1 MEVLEHVSAIVVAQA
16 KPGRDLCEERLLGKI
31 EADHLRN
38 EGVDGLV
45 VGDAVPRGIGERDVA
60 LGVGAHESRNADE
73 AVLAEHLG
81 IEERL
86 VGAAVDDVDA
96 AAAESGTQP
105 HLVVVDPEVGGLDEL
120 EAHRAGEEAVLEVGR
135 VVGAGGEEHHRRG
148 IRRGGGDGAQRLGE
162 ARGVVVDAPDAGRLE
177 RAREHALRD
186 EAVLEH
192 VADAARRPQVVLEDA
207 IGASRIADEIDSAQ
221 VHADAARRF
230 DSAQIWQVVLGAED
244 QLARDLPFG
253 EDALLAVDVVEEE
266 GERADPLDE
275 TPLEIVPSG
284 RRDESR
290 QEAEGKDL
298 LGALIALHH
307 REGDALV
314 EERQLGERDAAGEL
328 GGRPGGQRGEG
339 SPELGAE
346 CGAALEQL
354 VVGTGN
360 RLVLVE
366 DIGAAAAFRCASL
379 DGGRLARRGLASE
392 RPIARR
398 GGPCVGEP
406 AHVHVEGNAGSRD
419 LARPLDRRG
428 EEGDG

>member
-1 MEVLEHVSAIVVAQA
+1 M
-16 KPGRDLCEERLLGKI
+16 
-31 EADHLRN
+31 
-38 EGVDGLV
+38 
-45 VGDAVPRGIGERDVA
+45 
-60 LGVGAHESRNADE
+60 
-73 AVLAEHLG
+73 
-81 IEERL
+81 
-86 VGAAVDDVDA
+86 
-96 AAAESGTQP
+96 
-105 HLVVVDPEVGGLDEL
+105 
-120 EAHRAGEEAVLEVGR
+120 
-135 VVGAGGEEHHRRG
+135 
-148 IRRGGGDGAQRLGE
+148 
-162 ARGVVVDAPDAGRLE
+162 
-177 RAREHALRD
+177 
-186 EAVLEH
+186 
-192 VADAARRPQVVLEDA
+192 
-207 IGASRIADEIDSAQ
+207 
-221 VHADAARRF
+221 HADAARRF

-360 RLVLVE
+360 RLVLV
-366 DIGAAAAFRCASL
+366 AAAAFRCASL

-428 EEGDG
+428 EERDG